1 MVKTMLEMENKTHDA
16 KPLQILCLCYTNHAL
31 DSFLLDLMKA
41 GIPKEFFV
49 RLGSSPKIDPAI
61 KSRCLGEIDGNVK
74 QTFDQVERAAY
85 GSIKREAEEL
95 EGRFKDL
102 LNSIVNNSKWGKSF
116 QWWKRICDW
125 LEDHYF
131 EEYVQLEVPQN
142 EDNENYEIVSDKG
155 EKIKS
160 NYLWE
165 RWAQGKGR
173 GIFQDTDMPTG
184 IWKLKKNERQQLMKE
199 WNSEWMQPQIDLLA
213 STMKQL
219 QKNAEA
225 LRSLRQTN
233 ELNAISSAKIIGCTT
248 VAAAKFQNMINPSVV
263 LIEEAGEILESHVI
277 ANLGNSCEQLI
288 MIGDHLQLR
297 PKIDNYELQVE
308 SRNGHDL
315 NMSLFER
322 LVIQE
327 GSEIP
332 IVPLTVQHRMRPD
345 ISDII
350 RGLGLYEKLID
361 HENTKGRDNVI
372 GISKNVIFFNH
383 HHSEQVDEATVALG
397 MDTKVNHFEVE
408 MVVKIAKY
416 IVQQGQFSQK
426 DITILTPYLG
436 QLSLIRKYLDRSC
449 IGSFVNDKD
458 FNDLSK
464 MDLNEGSASSGTNRI
479 RIATVD
485 NYQGEENGIVIVS
498 LVRSGNEGIIG
509 FLASEQRI
517 NVMLSRARQGMYV
530 VGNLDGL
537 TRCKSSKGRKLW
549 TGIKEQLEKSDQL
562 LNYFPAT
569 CSRHK
574 CVHIIR
580 CSDDF
585 DKLAPEGGCQLR
597 CSHTLECGHQ
607 CYLQC
612 HPCESHVHSTIKCM
626 EKVEDVC
633 SNGHLQTR
641 ACWSTV
647 NCSKIMHWRCPKNHI
662 LKGLCKKGRPNS
674 CNICEELE
682 RIERESSVIEEEYD
696 EEIFQKQKELIDTK
710 GKLDLK
716 LKKDDHTS
724 RLQMMEKEQL
734 LMQMELNNQ
743 KLEVNEDSEET
754 EGKIV
759 RVKEP
764 SACANNTDGE
774 CTLLKDEGENL
785 DTPVISSKKKFAPE
799 TVTVPRKMLK
809 LTKVMD
815 FVPVNSSPNG
825 TGEYHP
831 FENENNQVEVG
842 SIKSTDIS
850 RRKESPYDLKQ
861 VPRKKL
867 KQEGEVNTEN
877 EVTGG
882 LLSDYTFQ
890 DAMKRFEEEKYLEVD
905 DLLEICLLNHQETK
919 IKDTLE
925 AVRYLVHNEIDPSIC
940 TWAGYENYDRN
951 EIQKPETFEDAIQ
964 CWATFESFSSLAEYP
979 RLAIDIANKYVS
991 HVNDGGLHFLKTGR
1005 DRALTVIESMKKAT
1019 SSYSNGKKKSDKV
1032 KDIEREWTSIC
1043 VRDASAPRVVSEE
1056 IMTMTGLA
1064 DIKQKFVDQ
1073 YGLIRVAQRQ
1083 NDAGSSSYNSKF
1095 LGNAGTGTLF
1105 LNLKGFFTV
1114 TLSHKPSF

>member
-1 MVKTMLEMENKTHDA
+1 
-16 KPLQILCLCYTNHAL
+16 
-31 DSFLLDLMKA
+31 
-41 GIPKEFFV
+41 
-49 RLGSSPKIDPAI
+49 
-61 KSRCLGEIDGNVK
+61 
-74 QTFDQVERAAY
+74 
-85 GSIKREAEEL
+85 
-95 EGRFKDL
+95 
-102 LNSIVNNSKWGKSF
+102 
-116 QWWKRICDW
+116 
-125 LEDHYF
+125 
-131 EEYVQLEVPQN
+131 
-142 EDNENYEIVSDKG
+142 
-155 EKIKS
+155 
-160 NYLWE
+160 
-165 RWAQGKGR
+165 
-173 GIFQDTDMPTG
+173 
-184 IWKLKKNERQQLMKE
+184 
-199 WNSEWMQPQIDLLA
+199 
-213 STMKQL
+213 
-219 QKNAEA
+219 
-225 LRSLRQTN
+225 
-233 ELNAISSAKIIGCTT
+233 
-248 VAAAKFQNMINPSVV
+248 
-263 LIEEAGEILESHVI
+263 
-277 ANLGNSCEQLI
+277 
-288 MIGDHLQLR
+288 
-297 PKIDNYELQVE
+297 
-308 SRNGHDL
+308 
-315 NMSLFER
+315 
-322 LVIQE
+322 
-327 GSEIP
+327 
-332 IVPLTVQHRMRPD
+332 
-345 ISDII
+345 
-350 RGLGLYEKLID
+350 
-361 HENTKGRDNVI
+361 
-372 GISKNVIFFNH
+372 
-383 HHSEQVDEATVALG
+383 
-397 MDTKVNHFEVE
+397 
-408 MVVKIAKY
+408 
-416 IVQQGQFSQK
+416 
-426 DITILTPYLG
+426 
-436 QLSLIRKYLDRSC
+436 
-449 IGSFVNDKD
+449 
-458 FNDLSK
+458 
-464 MDLNEGSASSGTNRI
+464 
-479 RIATVD
+479 
-485 NYQGEENGIVIVS
+485 
-498 LVRSGNEGIIG
+498 
-509 FLASEQRI
+509 
-517 NVMLSRARQGMYV
+517 
-530 VGNLDGL
+530 
-537 TRCKSSKGRKLW
+537 
-549 TGIKEQLEKSDQL
+549 
-562 LNYFPAT
+562 
-569 CSRHK
+569 
-574 CVHIIR
+574 
-580 CSDDF
+580 
-585 DKLAPEGGCQLR
+585 
-597 CSHTLECGHQ
+597 
-607 CYLQC
+607 
-612 HPCESHVHSTIKCM
+612 
-626 EKVEDVC
+626 
-633 SNGHLQTR
+633 
-641 ACWSTV
+641 
-647 NCSKIMHWRCPKNHI
+647 MHWRCPKNHI